1 MAPGHAAAS
10 HTSHSVFLPLL
21 LNSHV
26 SIRTLAECIW
36 SDATV
41 EGMASL
47 IKIKGVTCP
56 PFYGKFAVGILQGWG
71 RYLMERC

>member
-1 MAPGHAAAS
+1 M
-10 HTSHSVFLPLL
+10 
-21 LNSHV
+21 
-26 SIRTLAECIW
+26 LAECIW

-56 PFYGKFAVGILQGWG
+56 PFYGKFGVGILQGWG

>member
-1 MAPGHAAAS
+1 MAPGHEAAS

-26 SIRTLAECIW
+26 SIAECIW

-41 EGMASL
+41 GGMASL
-47 IKIKGVTCP
+47 IKIKGVMCP
-56 PFYGKFAVGILQGWG
+56 PFMGSPGLEFCRGGVGT
-71 RYLMERC
+71 

>member
-41 EGMASL
+41 GGMASL

-56 PFYGKFAVGILQGWG
+56 PLMGNLGLEFCRGGVGT
-71 RYLMERC
+71 